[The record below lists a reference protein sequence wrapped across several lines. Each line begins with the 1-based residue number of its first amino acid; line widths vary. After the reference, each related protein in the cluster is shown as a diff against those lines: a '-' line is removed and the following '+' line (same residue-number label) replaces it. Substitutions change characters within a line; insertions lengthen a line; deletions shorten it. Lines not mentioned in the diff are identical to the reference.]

1 MTSFSELNR
10 RHAARQGNVRGEE
23 SGVLLELT
31 LVVSTHNKLAEQGVE
46 NGLHVAVTHPA
57 APKEAAE
64 SLADVLKPPL
74 GVLVGPRPEAQES
87 QVVGPSLHLDEE
99 QLLEVGQLA
108 QLHQR
113 VGFRLEGSRAKETHE
128 EVGLLP

>member
-10 RHAARQGNVRGEE
+10 RQAARQGNVRGEE
-23 SGVLLELT
+23 SGILHELT
-31 LVVSTHNKLAEQGVE
+31 LVVSTHDVLTEEGAED
-46 NGLHVAVTHPA
+46 GLHVAGSHPA
-57 APKEAAE
+57 APEEAAE

-74 GVLVGPRPEAQES
+74 GVLVGPSPEAQES

-113 VGFRLEGSRAKETHE
+113 VGFRLEGSRAEETHE